1 MTKRSAWK
9 TGCILFL
16 VYAATEISLPAQTFT
31 TVHAFDGTD
40 GEEPFA
46 GLVQATNGDLYGT
59 TSAGGVTLAGT
70 VFKISSN
77 GTLTTLHNFNGG
89 DNTDGA
95 YPYAALV
102 QATNGNFYGTTTY
115 GGTMFLGAVFEMTES
130 GTLTVLDSLD
140 QMEGEYPYAGLVQA
154 TNGDLYGTTTYSF
167 GTVFKITPSGT
178 LTPLHAFCSET
189 CVNGEFP
196 YAGLVVAND
205 GNLYG
210 TNIQGGACGG
220 DCGGGTVF
228 KITPSGTLTTLYS
241 FCLQS
246 GCPDGDAPYGSLVQ
260 STSGD
265 LYGTT
270 LAGGSNNEGTV
281 FKITTSGTLIT
292 LHNFD
297 GTDGAD
303 PYAGLVQ
310 ATDGNL
316 YGTTFYGGA
325 NNAGTVFKITPNGT
339 LTTLHSFDG
348 TDGANPTAGLVQATN
363 GDLYGTTCAC
373 IVLANGRNNGAS
385 YDYGTVFRLSVGLG
399 PFVKMLPAAGNAGA
413 EVGILGTALTGA
425 TSVTFNGTPAQFSVP
440 LPSLILTHVPTGATT
455 GKIEVTLPG
464 QTLSSDV
471 PFYVLR

>member
-1 MTKRSAWK
+1 
-9 TGCILFL
+9 
-16 VYAATEISLPAQTFT
+16 
-31 TVHAFDGTD
+31 VHAFNGTD
-40 GEEPFA
+40 GQEPFA

-59 TSAGGVTLAGT
+59 TSARGITLAGT

-95 YPYAALV
+95 YPDAALV

-115 GGTMFLGAVFEMTES
+115 GGTMFLGAVFKMTES
-130 GTLTVLDSLD
+130 GTLNVLDSLD

-154 TNGDLYGTTTYSF
+154 TNGDLYGTTTYSS

-178 LTPLHAFCSET
+178 LTPLYGFCSET

-196 YAGLVVAND
+196 YAGLLLAND

-228 KITPSGTLTTLYS
+228 KITPSG
-241 FCLQS
+241 
-246 GCPDGDAPYGSLVQ
+246 A
-260 STSGD
+260 
-265 LYGTT
+265 
-270 LAGGSNNEGTV
+270 
-281 FKITTSGTLIT
+281 
-292 LHNFD
+292 
-297 GTDGAD
+297 
-303 PYAGLVQ
+303 
-310 ATDGNL
+310 
-316 YGTTFYGGA
+316 
-325 NNAGTVFKITPNGT
+325 

-348 TDGANPTAGLVQATN
+348 TDGAFPYAGLVQATS
-363 GDLYGTTCAC
+363 GAFYGTTCGCTLGPAH
-373 IVLANGRNNGAS
+373 GRNDGAS
-385 YDYGTVFRLSVGLG
+385 YDYGTVFRLSVSLG
-399 PFVKMLPAAGNAGA
+399 PFVKTLPAAGNLGA

-425 TSVTFNGTPAQFSVP
+425 TSVAFNGTPAQFSVP

-464 QTLSSDV
+464 QKFSSNV
-471 PFYVLR
+471 PFYVLK